1 MIIEFACLVEN
12 FRIFEVRF
20 IGLERRNNEYYKQLK
35 QHAEKKEKV
44 QEGVEGLLL
53 KCLER
58 LLLAMSKRVR
68 SRKLLVLKL
77 ERNFYVLVQG

>member
-1 MIIEFACLVEN
+1 MIIEFVCLVEN
-12 FRIFEVRF
+12 FRIFKVRF
-20 IGLERRNNEYYKQLK
+20 IGLERRSNEYYKQLM

-53 KCLER
+53 KCLKR

-68 SRKLLVLKL
+68 SRK
-77 ERNFYVLVQG
+77 